1 MKGKKLSKALAFL
14 LAVVMVFTTLP
25 MVAFAEG
32 EAETYCVTK
41 ASPAIPMN
49 AMTQVKLSDLTFEIG
64 DSIVNGANVE
74 ITLDDTTSDVAIGN
88 GIIVAY
94 NKGAYPATISYQGQ
108 TQTVYIVVKSL
119 SDTEWVLFEETF
131 GDYSAATVETP
142 MPIPENWVSQA
153 YASESHLDASIRYSW
168 VQFENVRPYT
178 NSNNNFTAPGV
189 VPIGKY
195 RDLPGGLSMYGAPAY
210 FTLNDDVV
218 KAFADYTISSDMII
232 YSNNY
237 YCGHTES
244 PVGAGLF
251 GRAQVNTDGLMDVDN
266 TDFSAII
273 VDPASKTVNGVARGW
288 YVAHLKFT
296 SKPNN
301 SNVRA
306 KKAVTFFKEGDEKIR
321 WSYLSGKSNKQVSL
335 SLKYEGTTATL
346 SSSAD
351 TEGKTFTV
359 SDIATNNGTVGVAVQ
374 QFDDSGPTTAVNVK
388 NFKVVLNNAANECP
402 VYSDIPTYEVSKTS
416 PAIPMNAMTKVNMA
430 DLSFE
435 IQDTTVNGKSVELTL
450 IDNTDNV
457 VISDGAIF
465 AYKKGIYAA
474 KVKYEDKETTV
485 YIVVKNA
492 EDKEWVL
499 YEEAFG
505 DYSSV
510 TYESNT
516 AFPAGWAAQAYLAK
530 GVKDLSNNVLTDL
543 QYSYFDF
550 PYVSPYKTSYYDMTA
565 VAPGINPIPSPR
577 LHPDYQ
583 FKAYGMTG
591 YMILNDSVVN
601 AFADY
606 TITSNMVVY
615 GNGLYVTQ
623 ETSAG
628 GGLFGRAPVNA
639 NGKFEEEL
647 TSLTGFVVQPTL
659 DHKNT
664 DGTGLHVHHLTVTP
678 KSGATN
684 VSVSRTKLTNSASS
698 TQWEYLRG
706 KNKKAI
712 NLSVKF
718 EGTKATLSSPSDAAG
733 VNYVVNNVPQNN
745 GAVGVATSYF
755 DDGGQATVVLVKEFK
770 VALNNAA
777 SECPIYSDIPIYNVD
792 DNTPV
797 IPMTAHS
804 STALSNIMLTFGN
817 DAALANLAE
826 WTSLDE
832 QLVFENGKAIVYG
845 AGTYTAK
852 ATYKDV
858 TKTVYFVVK
867 NADDAHYVVYGTD
880 FDRDVGNDWTL
891 YDNSFNVLDKT
902 DVFNDTSNYE
912 MFNGFTLAQNRYL
925 MLDNEVIRNLRDYT
939 MSVEFGYSG
948 TMSDNSWGCLYLI
961 GRADVMVPTADFNT
975 AMLGF
980 MPRLSSTPIR
990 LFYKNDKFNTNFKD
1004 SAYIYTVGDLVEAT
1018 VKLNDKQVIATID
1031 GVEIYDTLKDSDYS
1045 ATKRDRLPVAGGN
1058 VGLKASYTYAI
1069 KRYEVR
1075 LNAET
1080 VAGAPACAPL
1090 NNVLTNNTL
1099 YMTEGTRLAMSDVKL
1114 VFGNETV
1121 AGDKAKWSYVRNNV
1135 MEVSDF
1141 FDTVC
1146 AFTEGRENITATYNG
1161 QTINLTIV
1169 VEEMP
1174 SANTYPVLTS
1184 MIKTDGN
1191 GTAVITPVADDNY
1204 AYQIVVDA
1212 KDGYIV
1218 DTEVSSVFSYKKAS
1232 KIVGRS
1238 EADATGN
1245 TLVADFDDLSDVV
1258 VNLAFK
1264 VDNTLDATMLGSSI
1278 RYANAET
1285 GLTNGIRFGMRSYNV
1300 KNKRVTNIKIDGTEY
1315 KVVAV
1320 GMVML
1325 PKPLLEGELTV
1336 NTKSARYKEFTAVV
1350 DSTAN
1355 YADFAMVLTSLPEE
1369 YLTLDIA
1376 SRGFIKYE
1384 ISEGNYGYYYA
1395 DELQSS
1401 FDKIEKRIESAEL
1414 KYDFYYSDFDKGYVT
1429 MVYDDYRGDL
1439 GTVFDIFE
1447 EKNVP
1452 LVAAIPPETVT
1463 SDSRAVLLRNI
1474 QAAGGEIIGHHFT
1487 VLTSAMNSEQKFNK
1501 LKTTYDVLTSYGLNV
1516 NGYMLAG
1523 GTGYTDINK
1532 KEVETMLR
1540 KIGFSYSDLY
1550 GISPNYNHER
1560 IGMKAD
1566 NDASIY
1572 KRLDQAAANNT
1583 WISFVAHDLNTERN
1597 ADQLRQLIDDIK
1609 ANPNLEIVT
1618 YRYLYQNFGN
1628 FRNPVNWNNG
1638 VTQ

>member
-1 MKGKKLSKALAFL
+1 
-14 LAVVMVFTTLP
+14 
-25 MVAFAEG
+25 
-32 EAETYCVTK
+32 
-41 ASPAIPMN
+41 
-49 AMTQVKLSDLTFEIG
+49 
-64 DSIVNGANVE
+64 
-74 ITLDDTTSDVAIGN
+74 
-88 GIIVAY
+88 
-94 NKGAYPATISYQGQ
+94 
-108 TQTVYIVVKSL
+108 
-119 SDTEWVLFEETF
+119 
-131 GDYSAATVETP
+131 
-142 MPIPENWVSQA
+142 
-153 YASESHLDASIRYSW
+153 
-168 VQFENVRPYT
+168 
-178 NSNNNFTAPGV
+178 
-189 VPIGKY
+189 
-195 RDLPGGLSMYGAPAY
+195 MYGAPAY
-210 FTLNDDVV
+210 FTLNDSVV
-218 KAFADYTISSDMII
+218 KDFADYTITSNMII

-237 YCGHTES
+237 YCAYTTS

-251 GRAQVNTDGLMDVDN
+251 GRAQVSATGRMDVEN
-266 TDFSAII
+266 TDFSAIV
-273 VDPASKTVNGVARGW
+273 VDPASRTKDGVAYGLN
-288 YVAHLKFT
+288 VAHLKMI

-306 KKAVTFFKEGDEKIR
+306 KKTATFFKENDANIR
-321 WSYLSGKSNKQVSL
+321 WSYLNGKQNKEVSL
-335 SLKYEGTTATL
+335 TLKYDGTTATL

-351 TEGKTFTV
+351 TEARTFTV
-359 SDIATNNGTVGVAVQ
+359 SDIADNNGAVGVAVQ
-374 QFDDSGPTTAVNVK
+374 QFDDSGQTTAVNVK
-388 NFKVVLNNAANECP
+388 TFKVALNNAPADCP

-474 KVKYEDKETTV
+474 TLTYEGVEKTV
-485 YIVVKNA
+485 YIVVKDA

-499 YEEAFG
+499 YEETFG
-505 DYSSV
+505 DYSDV

-530 GVKDLSNNVLTDL
+530 DVKDLSNNVLTDL

-565 VAPGINPIPSPR
+565 VAPGINPIPSTR

-606 TITSNMVVY
+606 TITSNMVVF
-615 GNGLYVTQ
+615 GNALYVTQ
-623 ETSAG
+623 GTTAG
-628 GGLFGRAPVNA
+628 GGLFGRAIVNA
-639 NGKFEEEL
+639 DGKFEEEL
-647 TSLTGFVVQPTL
+647 TSLTGFLAQPTT
-659 DHKNT
+659 DHNGNA
-664 DGTGLHVHHLTVTP
+664 DTGLHVHQLTVTP

-712 NLSVKF
+712 DLSVKF
-718 EGTKATLSSPSDAAG
+718 DGAKATLSSPSDAAG
-733 VNYVVNNVPQNN
+733 VNYVVNDVAQNN

-755 DDGGQATVVLVKEFK
+755 DDGGQATVVVVKEFK
-770 VALNNAA
+770 VALNNTAGYCPA
-777 SECPIYSDIPIYNVD
+777 YSELSIYKVD

-797 IPMTAHS
+797 VPMTAHS
-804 STALSNIMLTFGN
+804 YTN
-817 DAALANLAE
+817 LANVMLSFGDDLVLANAAE

-832 QLVFENGKAIVYG
+832 QPVFEGSKVTVYG

-852 ATYKDV
+852 ATYKGV

-867 NADDAHYVVYGTD
+867 NADDANYVVYGAD

-891 YDNSFNVLDKT
+891 YNGSFAVLDKT
-902 DVFNDTSNYE
+902 DVYNDTSNYE
-912 MFNGFTLAQNRYL
+912 MFNGFKIAQNNYL
-925 MLDNEVIRNLRDYT
+925 MLDNEIIRNLRDYT

-948 TMSDNSWGCLYLI
+948 TMSDNSWGCLYLL
-961 GRADVMVPTADFNT
+961 GRADVTVPTADFNT
-975 AMLGF
+975 AMVGF

-990 LFYKNDKFNTNFKD
+990 LFYRNDKYNTNCKD
-1004 SAYIYTVGDLVEAT
+1004 TAEQDYIYTVGDLVEAT

-1031 GVEIYDTLKDSDYS
+1031 GVEIYDTLKDSAYT
-1045 ATKRDRLPVAGGN
+1045 ATMRDRLPVTGGN
-1058 VGLKASYTYAI
+1058 VGLKASYNYAI
-1069 KRYEVR
+1069 KRYEIR

-1080 VAGAPACAPL
+1080 VEGAPACAPL

-1121 AGDKAKWSYVRNNV
+1121 AGDKAKWSYVRNDV
-1135 MEVSDF
+1135 TEVSDF
-1141 FDTVC
+1141 FKTVC
-1146 AFTEGRENITATYNG
+1146 AFTEGSENITATYNG
-1161 QTINLTIV
+1161 QTINITIV
-1169 VEEMP
+1169 VETVKT
-1174 SANTYPVLTS
+1174 ANTYPVLTS
-1184 MIKTDGN
+1184 MVETDGN
-1191 GTAVITPVADDNY
+1191 GTAVIKPVADDNY
-1204 AYQIVVDA
+1204 AYQIAITPNAGYVVDTD
-1212 KDGYIV
+1212 KSYV
-1218 DTEVSSVFSYKKAS
+1218 YSYKTTIKML
-1232 KIVGRS
+1232 GRT
-1238 EADATGN
+1238 ADSTGN
-1245 TLVADFDDLSDVV
+1245 TLVADFDALDDIV
-1258 VNLAFK
+1258 VNLTFK
-1264 VDNTLDATMLGSSI
+1264 ADKAADVTMIGSTI
-1278 RYANAET
+1278 RYANEET
-1285 GLTNGIRFGMRSYNV
+1285 GVTNGIRFGMRSYNV
-1300 KNKRVTNIKIDGTEY
+1300 KNARIDTIIVDGVEY
-1315 KVVAV
+1315 NVVGV

-1336 NTKSARYKEFTAVV
+1336 NTKNARYKEFTSVV

-1355 YADFAMVLTSLPEE
+1355 YADFAMVLTNLPEE

-1401 FDKIEKRIESAEL
+1401 FEKIEKRIESAEL
-1414 KYDFYYSDFDKGYVT
+1414 KFDFYYSDFDKGYIT

-1439 GTVFDIFE
+1439 GTVFSIFE

-1463 SDSRAVLLRNI
+1463 SDSKAALLHNI
-1474 QAAGGEIIGHHFT
+1474 QNAGGEIIGHHFT
-1487 VLTSAMNSEQKFNK
+1487 VLTSAMTSEQKFDK

-1516 NGYMLAG
+1516 NGYILAG
-1523 GTGYTDINK
+1523 GTNQGDINR
-1532 KEVETMLR
+1532 KEIETMLR

-1550 GISPNYNHER
+1550 GISPNYYHPR
-1560 IGMKAD
+1560 SSMATS
-1566 NDASIY
+1566 NDSTIKKNITTAGNS
-1572 KRLDQAAANNT
+1572 KT
-1583 WISFVAHDLNTERN
+1583 WLSFYAHDLNTERT
-1597 ADQLRQLIDDIK
+1597 ADELRELIEYIQAD
-1609 ANPNLEIVT
+1609 PNVEIVT
-1618 YRYLYQNFGN
+1618 YKYIYQNFGN